1 MPKINNGEVYPLK
14 ETLIGNDRF
23 IGSDSED
30 NEKTKNFN
38 LSGVL
43 SYISS
48 NLSLGDANIQS
59 DWTEANS
66 SLDSFIKNKPIIPV
80 QNNKIR
86 ELEIVF
92 PAFSEPTDQEVVDAF
107 NALTPPVVVT
117 EDELLIISIRIQQAG

>member
-30 NEKTKNFN
+30 NEKTKNFS